1 MIWLVLS
8 LAFQDPA
15 AGARG
20 GTLRRYDMFTT
31 AGTVAVREF
40 LDEAGQIEKEV
51 FYDAP
56 VWKDRSDCTPEKLR
70 VKLSTT
76 YVRDSEGRPLIE
88 KRYGRDARLEAT
100 TTIAY
105 HGPGRDSYTRTT
117 FGPRVNFGARSGM
130 TMPSAPTLS
139 SSSMRADAWLRSEGR
154 WQATSTTR
162 SCGDRSS
169 TGGNCGLGLPT
180 GSGALGDGTI
190 AMHLRNHTGQAHTAW
205 FRRAFETDL
214 RDAAGRLVPL
224 TADYIA
230 QDHDLAMR
238 DSLRAGSATAGFRGI
253 LVESGGA
260 AFDGIDLAL
269 RYGNLAPGR
278 YTLAAGHPHPETAA
292 MLGCNTLTFELP
304 SR

>member
-1 MIWLVLS
+1 V
-8 LAFQDPA
+8 A
-15 AGARG
+15 
-20 GTLRRYDMFTT
+20 
-31 AGTVAVREF
+31 AVRGP
-40 LDEAGQIEKEV
+40 LAGDVDYSIV
-51 FYDAP
+51 WRP
-56 VWKDRSDCTPEKLR
+56 V
-70 VKLSTT
+70 
-76 YVRDSEGRPLIE
+76 
-88 KRYGRDARLEAT
+88 
-100 TTIAY
+100 
-105 HGPGRDSYTRTT
+105 
-117 FGPRVNFGARSGM
+117 VNG
-130 TMPSAPTLS
+130 
-139 SSSMRADAWLRSEGR
+139 W
-154 WQATSTTR
+154 
-162 SCGDRSS
+162 
-169 TGGNCGLGLPT
+169 NCGLGLPT
-180 GSGALGDGTI
+180 ESGALGDGTI